1 MSLTRKMQSS
11 YKVERMI
18 ASTGF
23 WYEVMLSPFNTWEE
37 AANNIEKYR
46 HFYPCEEQ
54 NYKITFQKK

>member
-23 WYEVMLSPFNTWEE
+23 WYEVMLSPFSTFKK
-37 AANNIEKYR
+37 ATDYIKKYR
-46 HFYPCEEQ
+46 IYYPLMEQ
-54 NYKITFQKK
+54 NYKITKI